1 MRQILWPKVST
12 YPSVVDENLR
22 EEVLL
27 FINERISIALLLQR
41 ARQRKTERQILLKG
55 RKAKLT
61 KEGIIS
67 FKLLNS
73 PIALIRH

>member
-27 FINERISIALLLQR
+27 FINDRISIALLLALVLSR
-41 ARQRKTERQILLKG
+41 LRRMDERTDLV
-55 RKAKLT
+55 T
-61 KEGIIS
+61 Y
-67 FKLLNS
+67 
-73 PIALIRH
+73 